1 MRSAGSDDQQMITVL
16 IVDDQH
22 LVRAGIRALLE
33 RADDIE
39 VVGEGTDGESGLRA
53 VLQHRPT
60 VVLMDIRMPGLDGV
74 TATRRITAD
83 PRLSEVAVIVLTTF
97 DADEHV
103 FEAIR
108 AGARGFLLKDT
119 EPDDLRRAVRVV
131 AGGGSLLSPAVTARV
146 MRAAAL
152 GSPSSA
158 RSDRLA
164 PLTEREREVLAE
176 VGAGWSNDEIGSRLH
191 MSGATA
197 RTHVSRIMTKVGARD
212 RAQLVVIAYES
223 GLLVPG
229 AERMDDDRR

>member
-1 MRSAGSDDQQMITVL
+1 MITVL

-33 RADDIE
+33 RAEDIE
-39 VVGEGTDGESGLRA
+39 VVGEASDGESGLRA
-53 VLQHRPT
+53 VLQHRPDI
-60 VVLMDIRMPGLDGV
+60 VLMDIRMPGTDGA
-74 TATRRITAD
+74 TATRRISED
-83 PRLSEVAVIVLTTF
+83 SRLSGVAVIVLTTF

-108 AGARGFLLKDT
+108 SGARGFLLKDT

-131 AGGGSLLSPAVTARV
+131 AAGGSLLSPAVTGRV
-146 MRAAAL
+146 MRAAAI
-152 GSPSSA
+152 GSPSRV
-158 RSDRLA
+158 RSDQLSA
-164 PLTEREREVLAE
+164 LTDREREVLAE
-176 VGAGWSNDEIGSRLH
+176 VGAGRSNDEIGSRLH

-197 RTHVSRIMTKVGARD
+197 RTHVSRVMSKLGARD

-229 AERMDDDRR
+229 AE

>member
-1 MRSAGSDDQQMITVL
+1 MPARSAGSDDQQMITVL

-53 VLQHRPT
+53 VLQYRPD

-83 PRLSEVAVIVLTTF
+83 SRLSEVAVIVLTTF

-119 EPDDLRRAVRVV
+119 EPEDLRRAVRVV

-152 GSPSSA
+152 GSPSPA
-158 RSDRLA
+158 RTDRLD

-229 AERMDDDRR
+229 A